1 MHMTTTDE
9 LAPVAQS
16 AFTMTLK
23 KIADSAKFQNFIVG
37 IIFVSTFLIGLETQ
51 PIINEYYM
59 HIIYAIEEIIIGIF
73 VIELLIRI
81 GAHGQKFWQFFYNR
95 WNVFDFI
102 IVVVCLLPTAQYA
115 AVLRLVRILRILRL
129 IDSIQKG
136 ELHRLKNIELSHA
149 YDTLAQKNSEL
160 ERAYH
165 QLEEEKAKSEWLL
178 LNILPNLVAQRLKS
192 GAKVIADSHDSVTV
206 MFADIVG
213 FTQLSSKISPEA
225 LVAILDAVFRRFDH
239 LVDKFKVEKIKTI
252 GDAYMIVSGVPEDR
266 SDHQE
271 AIANLA
277 LEMLDTIADYNQ
289 ESGQQLSIRIG
300 FFSGPVV
307 AGVIGQKKFVYD
319 LWGDTVNTASRM
331 ESQGEPGKIQ
341 VAENTYLTLKDH
353 YEFEPRSKI
362 DVKGKGEMMTYFLLG
377 RKTDV
382 VTSR

>member
-1 MHMTTTDE
+1 MTTTDE
-9 LAPVAQS
+9 LTPVAQS
-16 AFTMTLK
+16 AFTKTLK
-23 KIADSAKFQNFIVG
+23 KIADSAKFQNFIVA
-37 IIFVSTFLIGLETQ
+37 IIFISTFLIGLETH
-51 PIINEYYM
+51 PIINEHYM
-59 HIIYAIEEIIIGIF
+59 HVIYAIEEIILGFF
-73 VIELLIRI
+73 VIELMIRI
-81 GAHGQKFWQFFYNR
+81 GAYGKNFWLFFYSR

-136 ELHRLKNIELSHA
+136 EIHRLKNIELSRA
-149 YDTLAQKNSEL
+149 YDKLAQKNAEL

-213 FTQLSSKISPEA
+213 FTQMSSKISPEE

-266 SDHQE
+266 PDHQE
-271 AIANLA
+271 TIADLA
-277 LEMLDTIADYNQ
+277 LEMLDAIQDYNR
-289 ESGQQLSIRIG
+289 ETNHNLSIRIG

-307 AGVIGQKKFVYD
+307 AGVIGKKKFVYD

-331 ESQGEPGKIQ
+331 ESQGEPNKIQ
-341 VAENTYLTLKDH
+341 VAENSYLALKEH
-353 YEFEPRSKI
+353 YLFEPRSKI
-362 DVKGKGEMMTYFLLG
+362 DVKGKGKMMTYFLLG
-377 RKTDV
+377 RKPEA
-382 VTSR
+382 